1 MFVPTNGRAA
11 RSPIHT
17 TKWSPSAQDL
27 LVLFLRDDVQ
37 IDVGSFGH
45 EPLDREVVEILAQ
58 AVERGA
64 ADDGLRDA
72 VIADVGGVGAGGVR
86 AGEVDDG
93 RAKVGGEAETGVEG
107 AFALGLGVAI
117 AFDVEDVELG
127 GESFGEACA
136 AHDEVAGLRV
146 GADADGNLFGDGPV
160 SAETLAFDVVVE
172 GAVDGAGD
180 ALEGHLAERDE
191 VAAAEEVGEGALDA
205 FGGVDVAATH
215 AGDEG
220 FGGEVADDDLVGA
233 VEDPVGDLL
242 TDFDPG
248 EGLDAGGEAF
258 DVLDVDGGEDVDLVV
273 EEAKD
278 VFVAFG
284 GAAVGAGGAKL
295 GVGEFVDEDDLGHA
309 GEDGVDIH
317 LGEEGAFVLDFAAG
331 DLFEAGGELGGAGAA
346 MGFDEADDDVFA
358 ATTAAN
364 AFAEHGEGLADAGG
378 VAKEDFEAATLL
390 LGVAGVQ
397 PVFRRLSLIGPM
409 IGSTI
414 GHAVQFSLMNSRRL
428 IAIARWV
435 VLSGA
440 LAGIILVYRRWVHVN
455 PTTVALT
462 LLLLI
467 LVVAAEWGLRYAV
480 VLSLAATAAYNFYF
494 LPPIG
499 TFTINDPQ
507 NWLALFSFLVTAIVA
522 SRLSERA
529 RDQTIEARGRQ
540 AELEVLFR
548 VSRELLESDS
558 LAALVSGVPT
568 AVASVAEARSGVLYL
583 LEGDRLY
590 RAGSEAVSDVEI
602 PHLRQLANKLNG
614 VVMEGEEIQIP
625 LRTGVRPKGLVVL
638 RGAALSLRTAEAI
651 GGLISLSIDR
661 VQALETVAKGE
672 AVKEAERL
680 RTLMIDSITHEL
692 RTPLTSVKGA
702 ATALLAA
709 CEEGGDLDRES
720 RIELLTIID
729 EESDRLNRLVSE
741 AVETAQ
747 LDAQQIQMHFG
758 AVSLLEVVMQACEA
772 CAWVEEQHAVT
783 VLIAEDIT
791 VHADAALLKK
801 VVCNLVENAGKY
813 SKAGTPVTI
822 SAEREGDF
830 VAVSVADRGV
840 GIDPAEQTLIFER
853 FYRAGS
859 TGTSG
864 TGMGLAITRSII
876 EAHGGTIEVRSQ
888 PGEGSV
894 FTFTVAAG

>member
-1 MFVPTNGRAA
+1 M
-11 RSPIHT
+11 
-17 TKWSPSAQDL
+17 L
-27 LVLFLRDDVQ
+27 LLRDDVKVD
-37 IDVGSFGH
+37 IGSFGH
-45 EPLDREVVEILAQ
+45 EPLDRKVIQIFSQTMQCRATH
-58 AVERGA
+58 
-64 ADDGLRDA
+64 DGLRDA
-72 VIADVGGVGAGGVR
+72 VIADIGGIRACSVV

-93 RAKVGGEAETGVEG
+93 CAKVRSKAQAGVEG
-107 AFALGLGVAI
+107 ALALGLGIAI
-117 AFDVEDVELG
+117 ALDVEDVELG
-127 GESFGEACA
+127 GERFGEASA
-136 AHDEVAGLRV
+136 TDDEVAGLGV
-146 GADADGNLFGDGPV
+146 GADADGDLFGDGPV
-160 SAETLAFDVVVE
+160 GAEALALDVVVE
-172 GAVDGAGD
+172 GAVDGTGD
-180 ALEGHLAERDE
+180 ALESHLAKGDE
-191 VAAAEEVGEGALDA
+191 VAATEEVGEGALDTL
-205 FGGVDVAATH
+205 GGVDVAATH

-220 FGGEVADDDLVGA
+220 FGGEIADDDLVGA
-233 VEDPVGDLL
+233 VENPVGDLL
-242 TDFDPG
+242 ADLDAG
-248 EGLDAGGEAF
+248 EGLDAWGEAF
-258 DVLDVDGGEDVDLVV
+258 YVLDVDGGEDVDLVV
-273 EEAKD
+273 EEAED
-278 VFVAFG
+278 IFVALG
-284 GAAVGAGGAKL
+284 GGRVAVVGIAEL
-295 GVGEFVDEDDLGHA
+295 GVGELVDEDDLGHA

-317 LGEEGAFVLDFAAG
+317 LGEEGALVVDLAAR

-346 MGFDEADDDVFA
+346 MGFDKADDDVFA
-358 ATTAAN
+358 AATAAD
-364 AFAEHGEGLADAGG
+364 AFAEHAEGLADAGG
-378 VAKEDFEAATLL
+378 VAEEDLETATLL

-397 PVFRRLSLIGPM
+397 PVFRGLSLIGH
-409 IGSTI
+409 TI

-435 VLSGA
+435 LLSGA

-480 VLSLAATAAYNFYF
+480 VLSVAATAAYNFFF
-494 LPPIG
+494 LPPVG

-507 NWLALFSFLVTAIVA
+507 NWLALFSFLITAIVA

-529 RDQTIEARGRQ
+529 RDQTIEARARQ

-548 VSRELLESDS
+548 VSRELLQSDS

-583 LEGDRLY
+583 LDGDRLY

-602 PHLRQLANKLNG
+602 PHLRQLANKLSG
-614 VVMEGEEIQIP
+614 VVVEGDEIQIP

-709 CEEGGDLDRES
+709 CEDGGDLDRES
-720 RIELLTIID
+720 RLELLTIID

-747 LDAQQIQMHFG
+747 LDAQQIQMHFAPVG
-758 AVSLLEVVMQACEA
+758 LLEVVMQACEA
-772 CAWVEEQHAVT
+772 CAWVEEQHAVS

-822 SAEREGDF
+822 SAQREGDF

-864 TGMGLAITRSII
+864 TGMGLAITRSIV
-876 EAHGGTIEVRSQ
+876 EAHGGTIAVRSQ
-888 PGEGSV
+888 VGEGSV
-894 FTFTVAAG
+894 FTFTVAAA